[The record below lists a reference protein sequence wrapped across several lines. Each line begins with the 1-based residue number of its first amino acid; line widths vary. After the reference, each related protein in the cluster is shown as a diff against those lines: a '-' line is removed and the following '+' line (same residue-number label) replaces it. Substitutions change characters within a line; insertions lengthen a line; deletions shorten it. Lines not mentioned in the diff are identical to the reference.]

1 MSQRT
6 VRCPKCGGEAS
17 GKFCGEC
24 GASLAPPTCPSCK
37 TDLPAGVRF
46 CHLCGTPLGA
56 GAGAGAGAGTAHP
69 RVARS
74 TLPAWIAV
82 GAIGTLGIGYIALQV
97 FGSKPPG
104 QQPSP
109 PTLAPDLSQLTPRE
123 RADRLFD
130 RIVRAAE
137 AGDTAQV
144 GQFQPMALAAYSML
158 PRQDSD
164 SRYHVGLIHSLTG
177 AFASARAQLDSIRA
191 TNPDHLLGVM
201 LDFAIAQLT
210 DNVAEQRQAYRD
222 FLDAYDA
229 EIALQKPEYAAH
241 DPAIEAFLTASRQA
255 LGVNN

>member
-1 MSQRT
+1 M
-6 VRCPKCGGEAS
+6 
-17 GKFCGEC
+17 
-24 GASLAPPTCPSCK
+24 
-37 TDLPAGVRF
+37 
-46 CHLCGTPLGA
+46 
-56 GAGAGAGAGTAHP
+56 
-69 RVARS
+69 
-74 TLPAWIAV
+74 
-82 GAIGTLGIGYIALQV
+82 QV
-97 FGSKPPG
+97 FGSEPAG
-104 QQPSP
+104 QQPSAS
-109 PTLAPDLSQLTPRE
+109 TLAPDISQLTPRE

-177 AFASARAQLDSIRA
+177 AFTAARAQLDSIRA

-201 LDFAIAQLT
+201 LGFAIAQLT
-210 DNVAEQRQAYRD
+210 DNAAGQRQAYSD
-222 FLDAYDA
+222 FIDAYET

-241 DPAIEAFLTASRQA
+241 DPAIEAFLTAARQA